1 MRQSGMSDRSPTVLI
16 TGAASGIGR
25 ASAARLADDGVRV
38 LGLDLKSPAETDA
51 FSAFRQADVT
61 DANAMAAAID
71 EMVAEAGGL
80 TGLVHCAGM
89 SLHGT
94 IMETGPAD
102 WDKVVALN
110 LTSVFHVI
118 RCVIPHLQEHGGA
131 IVTIGSTFGLMGR
144 DGMTGYAATKA
155 AAIHLTKCVAI
166 DYAADGI
173 RANCV
178 CPGLIDTPMTAYLN
192 SPEGQAKRRSQ
203 VGAHPMK
210 RMGTAEEVAATISY
224 LLSDDAR
231 FVTGQ
236 AIAVDGGYTAG
247 KQVLTS

>member
-71 EMVAEAGGL
+71 EMETEAGGL

-94 IMETGPAD
+94 IMETSPAD

-118 RCVIPHLQEHGGA
+118 RCVIPHLQDHGGA

-144 DGMTGYAATKA
+144 DSMTGYTATKA
-155 AAIHLTKCVAI
+155 AVIHLTRCVAI

-192 SPEGQAKRRSQ
+192 SPEGQAKRRAQ